1 MLRRYHLPGSAGAVP
16 PILTAIAAAVSG
28 QYSNVFSEQVYQRC
42 QPLHD
47 MPLTPRVV
55 PYFTDAS
62 LLLPAL
68 GNPPCIILGPG
79 EPSMAHQTDEYC
91 LLSRLEEAER
101 LYGELIGDWM
111 A

>member
-1 MLRRYHLPGSAGAVP
+1 MGVVVRGVVR
-16 PILTAIAAAVSG
+16 
-28 QYSNVFSEQVYQRC
+28 
-42 QPLHD
+42 
-47 MPLTPRVV
+47 RVV
-55 PYFTDAS
+55 RLFRVAS

-91 LLSRLEEAER
+91 LLSRLEEAEQ
-101 LYGELIGDWM
+101 LYGNLIRDWM

>member
-1 MLRRYHLPGSAGAVP
+1 VL
-16 PILTAIAAAVSG
+16 
-28 QYSNVFSEQVYQRC
+28 SEADHVWTKQVYQRC

-47 MPLTPRVV
+47 RPLEPRVV

-79 EPSMAHQTDEYC
+79 EPSLAHQTDEYC
-91 LLSRLEEAER
+91 LLSRLEEAEQ
-101 LYGELIGDWM
+101 LYGE
-111 A
+111 